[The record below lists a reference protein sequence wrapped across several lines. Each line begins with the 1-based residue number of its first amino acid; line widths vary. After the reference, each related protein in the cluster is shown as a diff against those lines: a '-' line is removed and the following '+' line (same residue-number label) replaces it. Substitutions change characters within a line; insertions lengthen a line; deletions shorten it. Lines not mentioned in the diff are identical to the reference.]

1 MTNMTNDK
9 WKMEN
14 EKSFRLLPPAFR
26 LLPPAFW
33 FLPSAS
39 CVPPS
44 AFCLLPSGFC
54 LLVSA
59 FCLLHLWIR
68 RCSRGAFLIGG
79 VNDIRL
85 IDIERAFAAD
95 ADLLWDRRGLES
107 AGFDANL
114 KPVAGQLSVC
124 RVVDVAF
131 RNQLIERSVLA
142 T

>member
-1 MTNMTNDK
+1 MKNP
-9 WKMEN
+9 
-14 EKSFRLLPPAFR
+14 SAFR
-26 LLPPAFW
+26 LLRSAFR
-33 FLPSAS
+33 LPSS
-39 CVPPS
+39 V
-44 AFCLLPSGFC
+44 
-54 LLVSA
+54 
-59 FCLLHLWIR
+59 FCLLHLRVR

-79 VNDIRL
+79 VNDICL

-107 AGFDANL
+107 ARFDLNF

-124 RVVDVAF
+124 GVVDIAF